1 MQGQLIPSHHFRGKW
16 EMGAIEAAGMAAA
29 LVADA
34 EFPVLL
40 FWWLAI
46 SQRVAQNP
54 PPHLAHQQPAAGHWV
69 TWKSVSLVGWGDCW
83 PPQHP

>member
-1 MQGQLIPSHHFRGKW
+1 
-16 EMGAIEAAGMAAA
+16 MGAIEAAAGMAAA

-46 SQRVAQNP
+46 SVREWRKTH
-54 PPHLAHQQPAAGHWV
+54 HLAHQQPAAGHSE
-69 TWKSVSLVGWGDCW
+69 TWESLSLVGLGDCW

>member
-1 MQGQLIPSHHFRGKW
+1 MASAGAAHPITPLQG
-16 EMGAIEAAGMAAA
+16 EMGDGVIEAAAGMAAA

-46 SQRVAQNP
+46 SQRVA
-54 PPHLAHQQPAAGHWV
+54 HLAHQQPAAGHSD
-69 TWKSVSLVGWGDCW
+69 TWESLSLVLATAGHLR
-83 PPQHP
+83 PQHP

>member
-16 EMGAIEAAGMAAA
+16 EMGATEAVAGMVA

-46 SQRVAQNP
+46 SQRVA
-54 PPHLAHQQPAAGHWV
+54 HLAHQQPAAGQSD
-69 TWKSVSLVGWGDCW
+69 TWKRLSLV
-83 PPQHP
+83 